1 MDSSD
6 TYTREKPM
14 KSSGKIDEE
23 VQKLFRKA
31 QGGVNARHLQELRS
45 RHSDVELADR
55 IQAAFV
61 EKHTQI
67 LKKARKFAD
76 LIRER
81 YSDSQYPFHLL
92 LAKALKYKQKHGLT
106 DDEFAEFKRI
116 YEQELVGQKSPDVF
130 LPMTN
135 MQKVLGAVNVDGTI
149 TDFNIS
155 DEDHRYLQEI
165 LKLASTSRPLHAQVV
180 LQSIQYKDMDL
191 QALAGHYRP
200 ELGHRLGEHVH
211 PVVAALFFPKIAL
224 LEQHFLYSNIAN
236 LVRTRYN
243 NERISTR
250 ADYELFYNLTRDP
263 NDIVCS
269 NRSPVMDLLNRAN
282 LQQQVWNSVLNMRN
296 SQYFNNSFNEFISA
310 IDLCRLN
317 KFDSPDLIYGRHDGT
332 VLKRLVSAFSFRPTV
347 VATTPIFKTFAHNPY
362 HQNVRP
368 SVTSVSMVNMKLPVI
383 LNESTPV
390 QLNEA
395 LENSQLFM
403 DSTGKMEYKNTS
415 LIYSRG
421 VLIFYVDRRA
431 NILRLNDMEPFSL
444 DRLPKAVAGFERVN
458 DREVH
463 FDNEFSIRDDLYVLR
478 SVVCVKT
485 NDQLGSGNVVIGSN
499 TLLRKMRENDEGVL
513 DKEAQKVFSYDPYN
527 SVPHSSATPETV
539 VKELLEDDHP
549 LHPGAPTF
557 RNIAQSKGTIFI
569 YQLLRDESK
578 GLAHF

>member
-1 MDSSD
+1 
-6 TYTREKPM
+6 M

-23 VQKLFRKA
+23 VQKLFRQA
-31 QGGVNARHLQELRS
+31 QSGVSARHLQELRS

-55 IQAAFV
+55 IQATFI

-135 MQKVLGAVNVDGTI
+135 MQKVLGAVNADGTLSS
-149 TDFNIS
+149 FNIS
-155 DEDHRYLQEI
+155 DADHRYLQEI

-180 LQSIQYKDMDL
+180 LQSFQYEDMDL
-191 QALAGHYRP
+191 QALSGRYRP

-211 PVVAALFFPKIAL
+211 PVIAALFFPKVDV

-236 LVRTRYN
+236 LVRARYN
-243 NERISTR
+243 SEKISTR
-250 ADYELFYNLTRDP
+250 ADYELFYNLSRDP

-282 LQQQVWNSVLNMRN
+282 LQQQLWNSVLNMRN
-296 SQYFNNSFNEFISA
+296 GQYFNNSFTEFISA

-368 SVTSVSMVNMKLPVI
+368 TVTSVSMVNMKLPII
-383 LNESTPV
+383 LNESSPV
-390 QLNEA
+390 DLKDA
-395 LENSQLFM
+395 LESSQLFM
-403 DSTGKMEYKNTS
+403 DSTGKLEYRNTN

-431 NILRLNDMEPFSL
+431 NVLRVQDMEPFSL

-458 DREVH
+458 AREVN
-463 FDNEFSIRDDLYVLR
+463 FDNEFNINQDKYILR

-485 NDQLGSGNVVIGSN
+485 NEELGNGRVVIGSR
-499 TLLRKMRENDEGVL
+499 TLLRKMRKDTGGNLEIESESVYM
-513 DKEAQKVFSYDPYN
+513 YDPY
-527 SVPHSSATPETV
+527 ETV
-539 VKELLEDDHP
+539 STDGSKDNLVVVQQLYDYP
-549 LHPGAPTF
+549 SALHPNVPTLHD
-557 RNIAQSKGTIFI
+557 IARKQGTIFI
-569 YQLLRDESK
+569 YQLLKDESR
-578 GLAHF
+578 GIFAM

>member
-6 TYTREKPM
+6 SYTREKPM
-14 KSSGKIDEE
+14 KSSGKVDEE

-31 QGGVNARHLQELRS
+31 QGGINSRHLQDLRS

-55 IQAAFV
+55 IQAAFI
-61 EKHTQI
+61 EKHTEI

-135 MQKVLGAVNVDGTI
+135 MQKVLGAVNADGTI
-149 TDFNIS
+149 SDFNIS
-155 DEDHRYLQEI
+155 DADHRYLQEI

-180 LQSIQYKDMDL
+180 LQSMQYQDMDL
-191 QALAGHYRP
+191 QALAGQYRP

-211 PVVAALFFPKIAL
+211 PVIAALFFPKIDL

-236 LVRTRYN
+236 LVRARYN
-243 NERISTR
+243 GERINTR

-282 LQQQVWNSVLNMRN
+282 LQQQLWNSVLNMRN
-296 SQYFNNSFNEFISA
+296 GQYFNNSFTEFISA

-347 VATTPIFKTFAHNPY
+347 VATTPVFKTFAHNPY

-368 SVTSVSMVNMKLPVI
+368 SVSSVSMVNMKLPVI
-383 LNESTPV
+383 LNESSPV
-390 QLNEA
+390 ELKEA
-395 LENSQLFM
+395 LESHQLFM

-421 VLIFYVDRRA
+421 VLMFYVDRRA
-431 NILRLNDMEPFSL
+431 NVLRLHDMEPFSL
-444 DRLPKAVAGFERVN
+444 SRLPQAVAGFERVN
-458 DREVH
+458 NREVH
-463 FDNEFSIRDDLYVLR
+463 FDNEFRIRDDLYILR

-485 NDQLGSGNVVIGSN
+485 NQQLGNGNVVIGSRA
-499 TLLRKMRENDEGVL
+499 LLRKMRKDSEGRL
-513 DKEAQKVFSYDPYN
+513 DVATEYVFSYDPYD
-527 SVPHSSATPETV
+527 ATPSTASGTPV
-539 VKELLEDDHP
+539 VKKLLDS
-549 LHPGAPTF
+549 PTATF
-557 RNIAQSKGTIFI
+557 PDTPDLQSIARSQGTIFI
-569 YQLLRDESK
+569 YQLVRDESQ